1 MSEKKLIALVL
12 CRHGRNGRKALFY
25 APAYADFERGQKV
38 LVETFSGGTERATV
52 CKSCVVEKDSDVE
65 KMIRYICHAR
75 NKKLKKVIKKLE
87 FIEIGY

>member
-1 MSEKKLIALVL
+1 MSKELIALVL

-25 APAYADFERGQKV
+25 APAYAELERGQKV

-52 CKSCVVEKDSDVE
+52 CRSCVVEKGSDAE
-65 KMIRYICHAR
+65 NMIRYICHAR
-75 NKKLKKVIKKLE
+75 NTKLKKVISKLE

>member
-25 APAYADFERGQKV
+25 APAAIDLERGQKV

-52 CKSCVVEKDSDVE
+52 CKTCVVEKGSDAE
-65 KMIRYICHAR
+65 NMIRYICHAR
-75 NKKLKKVIKKLE
+75 NKKLKKVIGKLK